1 MRRELILSN
10 LRIELRRK
18 QASYLSE
25 KRAISLIAD
34 FLDKMSIIHSSQIRN
49 WQREFFLSEMER
61 NDDKS
66 KEDLLQAKS
75 ALTFLYTIVLKKGR
89 GIDLSDHRD
98 EFETD
103 PGILKITG

>member
-25 KRAISLIAD
+25 KRAMSLVSD
-34 FLDKMSIIHSSQIRN
+34 FLNKMSIVHSSQIRA
-49 WQREFFLSEMER
+49 WQKEFFLSELER
-61 NDDKS
+61 NIDSS

-75 ALTFLYTIVLKKGR
+75 ALTFLYNIVLKKGR
-89 GIDLSDHRD
+89 GVDISGYD
-98 EFETD
+98 ENDAD

>member
-25 KRAISLIAD
+25 KRALSFVND
-34 FLDKMSIIHSSQIRN
+34 FLNKMSIVHSSQIRI
-49 WQREFFLSEMER
+49 WQKEFFLSELER
-61 NDDKS
+61 NIDSS

-75 ALTFLYTIVLKKGR
+75 ALTFLYNIVLKKGR
-89 GIDLSDHRD
+89 GIDFTGSDD
-98 EFETD
+98 ESNAD